1 MSECKIFDNKKFAE
15 MNCVGGKK
23 LSAKEKLPKGKFAKF
38 LLQNPIGLELA
49 ET

>member
-1 MSECKIFDNKKFAE
+1 MSECKLFDDKKFAE
-15 MNCVGGKK
+15 MNSIGKK
-23 LSAKEKLPKGKFAKF
+23 KFSAEKKFRKGKFAKF